1 MDESS
6 PRSRTA
12 SVSPEYRALHK
23 YLRDRYAETVVLT
36 FMQIEDLLGSTLPEA
51 ARVDTAWWTDR
62 GTDET
67 SPQSQAW
74 IAADR
79 TATPNLPAH
88 IVRFERRS
96 G

>member
-6 PRSRTA
+6 PRSRA
-12 SVSPEYRALHK
+12 ANVSPEYRALHK

-36 FMQIEDLLGSTLPEA
+36 FMQIEDLLGARLPEA
-51 ARVDTAWWTDR
+51 AHVEPAWWTNS
-62 GTDET
+62 GTDQT
-67 SPQSQAW
+67 APQSQAW

>member
-1 MDESS
+1 MDESA
-6 PRSRTA
+6 PRPRTA
-12 SVSPEYRALHK
+12 NVSPEYRALHK

-36 FMQIEDLLGSTLPEA
+36 FMQIEDLLGASLPEA
-51 ARVDTAWWTDR
+51 ARVETAWWTNSA
-62 GTDET
+62 TDQT

-88 IVRFERRS
+88 IVRFERRP

>member
-6 PRSRTA
+6 PRSRA
-12 SVSPEYRALHK
+12 SSVSPEYRALHK

-36 FMQIEDLLGSTLPEA
+36 FMQIEDLLGTPLPEA
-51 ARVDTAWWTDR
+51 ARVEATWWTDP
-62 GTDET
+62 GAGEP
-67 SPQSQAW
+67 SAQSQAW

-79 TATPNLPAH
+79 TASPNLLAH

-96 G
+96 A